1 MSYPISRNLAL
12 LRARPKGLE
21 PGDTPLAGP
30 RPAALLAPE
39 WPVRAQ
45 PADCDVM
52 VTEPLNR

>member
-1 MSYPISRNLAL
+1 MSYPKSRNLAL
-12 LRARPKGLE
+12 LRAPPRGLE

-39 WPVRAQ
+39 WRVQAQ
-45 PADCDVM
+45 PADCDIM